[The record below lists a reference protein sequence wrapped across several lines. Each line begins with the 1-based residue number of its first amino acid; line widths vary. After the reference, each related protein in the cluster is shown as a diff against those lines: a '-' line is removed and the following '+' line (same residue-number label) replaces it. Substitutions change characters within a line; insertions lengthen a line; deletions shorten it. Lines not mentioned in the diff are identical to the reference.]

1 MLHLRVEILE
11 RRIGHVAD
19 EQIPAAVFDRQQMFI
34 RIRGFRC
41 HPHIFVILG
50 L

>member
-1 MLHLRVEILE
+1 
-11 RRIGHVAD
+11 
-19 EQIPAAVFDRQQMFI
+19 VFDRQQMFI

>member
-1 MLHLRVEILE
+1 
-11 RRIGHVAD
+11 
-19 EQIPAAVFDRQQMFI
+19 VFDRQQIFI